1 MSDTYKIESYTYTDP
16 QSGQQKTG
24 YLKVFYNA
32 QGEPTG
38 QEDEYYG
45 MGAEE
50 WLVYNGFTSL
60 RLLTLLDLEGKLTAA
75 GKTSPKVN
83 SIRAWINSILMEYAV
98 DQADRLTWDAPDYTF
113 QETVQEALTI
123 LNS

>member
-60 RLLTLLDLEGKLTAA
+60 RLTAA